1 MWINY
6 TIRTF
11 NSLVSHDSA
20 ENEGTLVEAL
30 QASLRAMNFWA
41 ITVRLGLT

>member
-1 MWINY
+1 MA
-6 TIRTF
+6 
-11 NSLVSHDSA
+11 SHDSA